1 MEGAELHSAA
11 ISMRSSF
18 PVPDGA
24 SAARRTETDHAATSA
39 QRDDE
44 QQRQDDHPKT
54 KNTTCHRKIRSRCIA
69 RIVVYQM

>member
-44 QQRQDDHPKT
+44 QQRQDDHPDVGL
-54 KNTTCHRKIRSRCIA
+54 HFEWEM
-69 RIVVYQM
+69 VVDPLQDS